1 MSGTLAAAA
10 WVAIGAPFAGAAL
23 VPLVRRVHDRAG
35 DAVAIAA
42 SFAAA
47 AAALRLA
54 PALLEPEALP
64 VESTVPWLTAPV
76 PIDLGVLVDPLG
88 IVLANVVAVVSFV
101 IMVYCRGYMRDDASR
116 TRFWMWMN
124 AFIGSMLLLV
134 LANNLLLLFVGWKLV
149 GVCSYGLI
157 GYYHRDQRQYWIG
170 GPPPTAF
177 VTPSEAG
184 LKALLVTGAGD
195 LLMLGGIFL
204 LYGYAGTLGFVE
216 LYETAPV
223 WLTAMAGTPGMVVL
237 VTLLLLAGPLGKSA
251 QFPFHEWLPEAMTGP
266 GPVSALIHAATM
278 VKSGVYLV
286 ARLVPLFYYGWWGTG
301 IEDAA
306 WFFHL
311 TAWLGAATA
320 LLAAT
325 QALVAVELKKVLAY
339 STVSQIGYMMLAL
352 GAAGLV
358 PGLLADGYTAAVF
371 HLVSHALFKACLF
384 LAAGTVIHAVHSI
397 YLTDMGGARRALPLT
412 WVCTLAAGW
421 SLMGLPPSPGFWSKD
436 AVLLATA
443 EASAPLFVVGL
454 VTAGLTAFYTVRLV
468 GLVFHGPT
476 GDGVP
481 EHAAEGAGHAA
492 EGGAPDGTISMR
504 AATAVLG
511 LGIVAAGLGGTWLE
525 GVLHHGLEAGL
536 AASLSATP
544 PEAAAP
550 VTAAAAGEAAAS
562 FSVGAGARAGAGAGA
577 GAGHALVL
585 TLALL
590 ANAAG
595 AVPAWVLYFSR
606 RVSPAALLAGSA
618 ALRAL
623 HGFFWRRWEIDTLY
637 RRAFVDGTRRLAAL
651 VASSL
656 EAPWDRAVHRG
667 LPWLVM
673 ERTAQLVHWLQA
685 DSEDLTH
692 NVAYVLAIF
701 AALLAVLLLA
711 AGAGG

>member
-23 VPLVRRVHDRAG
+23 TPLAARVHDRAG

-42 SFAAA
+42 SFVAA

-54 PALLEPEALP
+54 PALLAPEALP
-64 VESTVPWLTAPV
+64 VESTVPWLTVPV
-76 PIDLGVLVDPLG
+76 TIDAGVLVDPLG
-88 IVLANVVAVVSFV
+88 IVLANVVAVVSFA
-101 IMVYCRGYMRDDASR
+101 IMVYCRGYLQDDASR

-134 LANNLLLLFVGWKLV
+134 LASNLLLLFVGWKLV

-157 GYYHRDQRQYWIG
+157 GYYYRDQRRYWIG
-170 GPPPTAF
+170 GPPPTAY
-177 VTPSEAG
+177 VTPSEAA

-195 LLMLGGIFL
+195 LLMLGGFFL
-204 LYGYAGTLGFVE
+204 LYGHAGTLGFVE

-223 WLTAMAGTPGMVVL
+223 WLAAMAETPGMVLL
-237 VTLLLLAGPLGKSA
+237 VSLLLLAGPLGKSA

-286 ARLVPLFYYGWWGTG
+286 ARLVPLFHYGWWVAG
-301 IEDAA
+301 IDEAA

-311 TAWLGAATA
+311 AAWLGAATA

-371 HLVSHALFKACLF
+371 HLISHALFKACLF

-397 YLTDMGGARRALPLT
+397 YITDMGGVRRALPLT
-412 WVCTLAAGW
+412 WICTLAAGW

-436 AVLLATA
+436 AVLLAAA

-468 GLVFHGPT
+468 GLVFHGPA
-476 GDGVP
+476 GDGAAEHAGVP
-481 EHAAEGAGHAA
+481 EHAAGG
-492 EGGAPDGTISMR
+492 GRGAPDGTFSMR

-511 LGIVAAGLGGTWLE
+511 VGIVAAGLGGTRLE

-536 AASLSATP
+536 PASLSATP
-544 PEAAAP
+544 AVAAAEAAGVP
-550 VTAAAAGEAAAS
+550 S
-562 FSVGAGARAGAGAGA
+562 SGA
-577 GAGHALVL
+577 GAGHGLVL
-585 TLALL
+585 VLALL
-590 ANAAG
+590 GSAAG
-595 AVPAWVLYFSR
+595 ALPAWRLYVSR
-606 RVSPAALLAGSA
+606 RASPEALLAGSA

-623 HGFFWRRWEIDTLY
+623 DGFFRRRWEIDALY
-637 RRAFVDGTRRLAAL
+637 RRVFVDGTRRLAAL

-667 LPWLVM
+667 LPWLAM

-685 DSEDLTH
+685 DSEDLTR

-711 AGAGG
+711 AGTGG

>member
-23 VPLVRRVHDRAG
+23 VPLVRRVHHRAG

-64 VESTVPWLTAPV
+64 VESAVSWLTAPV
-76 PIDLGVLVDPLG
+76 AIDLGVLIDPLG

-134 LANNLLLLFVGWKLV
+134 LASNLLLLFVGWKLV
-149 GVCSYGLI
+149 GICSYGLI
-157 GYYHRDQRQYWIG
+157 GYYYRDQRRYWIG
-170 GPPPTAF
+170 GPQPTAF

-223 WLTAMAGTPGMVVL
+223 WLAAMAGTPGMVVL

-286 ARLVPLFYYGWWGTG
+286 ARLVPLFYYGWWGAG

-443 EASAPLFVVGL
+443 AASAPLFVVGL

-468 GLVFHGPT
+468 GLVFHGPA

-481 EHAAEGAGHAA
+481 GHAA
-492 EGGAPDGTISMR
+492 GASGHAAAGGRGVSDGTTSMR

-536 AASLSATP
+536 PASLSAMP
-544 PEAAAP
+544 PEAPA
-550 VTAAAAGEAAAS
+550 TAAAAAAAAAA
-562 FSVGAGARAGAGAGA
+562 FSSSSSAQAGAGA

-585 TLALL
+585 ALALL
-590 ANAAG
+590 ASAAG

-623 HGFFWRRWEIDTLY
+623 HGFFWRRWGIDALY
-637 RRAFVDGTRRLAAL
+637 RRVFVDGTRRLAAL

-673 ERTAQLVHWLQA
+673 ERTAQFVHRLQA

>member
-1 MSGTLAAAA
+1 MSGTLAVAA

-23 VPLVRRVHDRAG
+23 APLVRRVHDRAS

-42 SFAAA
+42 SLVAA

-76 PIDLGVLVDPLG
+76 AIDVGVLVDPLG

-134 LANNLLLLFVGWKLV
+134 LASNLLLLFVGWKLV

-157 GYYHRDQRQYWIG
+157 GYYYRDQRRYWIG
-170 GPPPTAF
+170 GPPPTAY

-204 LYGYAGTLGFVE
+204 LYGYAGTLSFVE

-223 WLTAMAGTPGMVVL
+223 WLSAMAQTPGMVML

-286 ARLVPLFYYGWWGTG
+286 ARLVPLFYYGRWVAG
-301 IEDAA
+301 IDDAA

-358 PGLLADGYTAAVF
+358 PDLLADGYTAAVF

-397 YLTDMGGARRALPLT
+397 YITDMGGARRALPLT
-412 WVCTLAAGW
+412 WVCSLAAGW

-436 AVLLATA
+436 AVLLVTA
-443 EASAPLFVVGL
+443 EASAPLLVVGL

-468 GLVFHGPT
+468 GLVFHGPA

-481 EHAAEGAGHAA
+481 APATGVFDHAA
-492 EGGAPDGTISMR
+492 EGGHGAPDGTLSMR

-511 LGIVAAGLGGTWLE
+511 LGIVAAGLGGTLLE
-525 GVLHHGLEAGL
+525 GALHHGLEAGL
-536 AASLSATP
+536 PASLSAMP
-544 PEAAAP
+544 PEEAAA
-550 VTAAAAGEAAAS
+550 A
-562 FSVGAGARAGAGAGA
+562 FAGA

-585 TLALL
+585 ALALL
-590 ANAAG
+590 ASAAG

-606 RVSPAALLAGSA
+606 RASPEALLARSA
-618 ALRAL
+618 ALRGL
-623 HGFFWRRWEIDTLY
+623 HGFFRRRWEIDALY

-667 LPWLVM
+667 LPWLMM
-673 ERTAQLVHWLQA
+673 ERTAQLVHRLQA

>member
-1 MSGTLAAAA
+1 MSGTLVVAA

-23 VPLVRRVHDRAG
+23 TPLVRRMHDRAG

-42 SFAAA
+42 SFVAA

-54 PALLEPEALP
+54 PALLAPEALP
-64 VESTVPWLTAPV
+64 VESAVPWLTVPV
-76 PIDLGVLVDPLG
+76 AIDIGVLVDPLG

-134 LANNLLLLFVGWKLV
+134 LASNLLLLFVGWKLV

-157 GYYHRDQRQYWIG
+157 GYYYRDQRQYWIG
-170 GPPPTAF
+170 GPPPTAW
-177 VTPSEAG
+177 VTPSAAG

-204 LYGYAGTLGFVE
+204 LYGYAGTLSFLE

-223 WLTAMAGTPGMVVL
+223 WLAAMAGTPGMVVL

-286 ARLVPLFYYGWWGTG
+286 ARFVPLFHYGWWVAG

-325 QALVAVELKKVLAY
+325 QALVAVELKKVLAF

-358 PGLLADGYTAAVF
+358 PDLLAAGYTAGVF

-397 YLTDMGGARRALPLT
+397 YITEMGGAGRALPLT
-412 WVCTLAAGW
+412 WACTLAAGW

-436 AVLLATA
+436 AVLLATLD
-443 EASAPLFVVGL
+443 ASTPLFVVGV
-454 VTAGLTAFYTVRLV
+454 VTAGLTAFYTVRMV
-468 GLVFHGPT
+468 GLVFHGPA
-476 GDGVP
+476 GAGVP
-481 EHAAEGAGHAA
+481 ARAPSLPAHAADGGH
-492 EGGAPDGTISMR
+492 GPPDGTLSMR
-504 AATAVLG
+504 AATALLG

-536 AASLSATP
+536 PAGL
-544 PEAAAP
+544 
-550 VTAAAAGEAAAS
+550 AAAAEGATAAG
-562 FSVGAGARAGAGAGA
+562 SVAGGSTTGGRSGAA
-577 GAGHALVL
+577 HALVL
-585 TLALL
+585 AATLL
-590 ANAAG
+590 ASAAG
-595 AVPAWVLYFSR
+595 AVPAWMLYFSR
-606 RVSPAALLAGSA
+606 RASPAVLLARSGT
-618 ALRAL
+618 LRAL
-623 HGFFWRRWEIDTLY
+623 HGFFWRRWGIEAAY
-637 RRAFVDGTRRLAAL
+637 RLAFIDGTRRLSQL
-651 VASSL
+651 VAASL
-656 EAPWDRAVHRG
+656 EAPWDRVVHRG

-711 AGAGG
+711 AGGSG